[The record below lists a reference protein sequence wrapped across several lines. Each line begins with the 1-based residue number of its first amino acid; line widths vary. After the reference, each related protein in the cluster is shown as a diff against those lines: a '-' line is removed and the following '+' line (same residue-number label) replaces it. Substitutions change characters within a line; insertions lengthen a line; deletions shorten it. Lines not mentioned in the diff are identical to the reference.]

1 VSERVT
7 FVVLDLPSFAVLV
20 VVLPVVVLWNS
31 KEGVD
36 LVSFRAL
43 DDWSD
48 KLLQETVDFEQ

>member
-1 VSERVT
+1 MT